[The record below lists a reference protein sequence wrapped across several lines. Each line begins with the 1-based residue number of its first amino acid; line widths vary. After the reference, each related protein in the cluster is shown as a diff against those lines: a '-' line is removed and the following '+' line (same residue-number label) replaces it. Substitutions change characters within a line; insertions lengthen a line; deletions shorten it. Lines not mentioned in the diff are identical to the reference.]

1 MRKISVLLLILL
13 FGFKAYCQNDYYWS
27 SNKKNLLTVDSSTVV
42 LKTTVANDKVKAIN
56 FIKTIPG
63 AAIPAHHFDSVRL
76 FVKYPKKMSL
86 TDVSASFLKNNIK
99 VDELIYAYNY
109 GKVPFVP
116 NGVILCRLKPGI
128 TRENIITFFGKGE
141 VEKHFTD
148 QYGVTYITPVHLKKV
163 FALANKLYESG
174 LVEWA
179 HPDFIEKLEQ
189 STNDPNYANQY
200 YLKNT
205 GQTGGTSGVDINVE
219 PAWAIPTGNTTIRV
233 AVIDDGV
240 EAHEDLGT
248 RVQAGYTPLI
258 AAGTGS
264 LGAPA
269 SSTAGHGEACAGI
282 IAATKDNAIGIAGIC
297 PTALI
302 IPVNIFVGGE
312 TSSNIA
318 SGINWAWTAT
328 QGNADVLSCSWGGG
342 APADVITSAI
352 TSARTSGRGGKGS
365 VVVFAAG
372 NYIPNNVPVAYPA
385 SVSGVIAVGAIDKS
399 GNRWN
404 YSPNSPSLVAPSGN
418 INLTGDVYTI
428 DRMGANGFNTTNY
441 MTNFGGTSAAC
452 PQAAGVAALMLKIN
466 PNLTET
472 QVRTDIINS
481 AYSMGSTVDFGS
493 GRLNA
498 YAAIQASMPV
508 ISGVSAFCNTSV
520 LTVSPVPTGATV
532 AWTVSPTGVVN
543 VPTSGSSITISKVS
557 QGWATVTATITGG
570 NAGTLTANYAVTTYP
585 ACTAISATMS
595 GPCSNYYQTWY
606 VSATPNM
613 AGATNWHWTVNG
625 TPNGVINIQSPYSQS
640 TYVSV
645 TGGGGI
651 AVTYTDQCGE
661 TSHTDGVTIYSPCGK
676 APAAI
681 VAYPNPASNQL
692 TIQNNTPAMATLADG
707 TIANIQAT
715 PAFSVEL
722 YNAKG
727 AIIKTGQ
734 NTGGGKNI
742 VLNTADVSNGTYYLH
757 VKQGSEVI
765 EQQIIIKH

>member
-1 MRKISVLLLILL
+1 MRKISLLLLVSL

-27 SNKKNLLTVDSSTVV
+27 SNKKHYLTIDSSTLV
-42 LKTTVANDKVKAIN
+42 
-56 FIKTIPG
+56 IKTAASTDKIKAASILKSAPG
-63 AAIPAHHFDSVRL
+63 TSFPENHFDSVRL
-76 FVKYPKKMSL
+76 VVKYSKKTHL
-86 TDVSASFLKNNIK
+86 NDVSALLAKSKIQ
-99 VDELIYAYNY
+99 VDEVMYTYISDS
-109 GKVPFVP
+109 KPIIP
-116 NGVILCRLKPGI
+116 DGVILCKPKDGVKISDVIAFIGKQEIEKLFTDKYGI
-128 TRENIITFFGKGE
+128 T
-141 VEKHFTD
+141 H
-148 QYGVTYITPVHLKKV
+148 ITPVHFKKV
-163 FALANKLYESG
+163 FAIANKLYESG
-174 LVEWA
+174 MVEFS
-179 HPDFIEKLEQ
+179 HPDFLIKVVLA
-189 STNDPNYANQY
+189 SDPYYTNQY

-205 GQTGGTSGVDINVE
+205 GQTGGTSGVDINIE
-219 PAWAIPTGNTTIRV
+219 PAWAIPVGNTNIRV

-248 RVQAGYTPLI
+248 RLLQGYTPRS
-258 AAGTGS
+258 ATGY
-264 LGAPA
+264 GAPTA
-269 SSTAGHGEACAGI
+269 SGAHGEACAGI
-282 IAATKDNAIGIAGIC
+282 VAATKDNSLDIAGVC
-297 PTALI
+297 PTAQI
-302 IPVNIFVGGE
+302 VPVNIFYGGE
-312 TSSNIA
+312 TTTDIANAISWAYSST
-318 SGINWAWTAT
+318 G
-328 QGNADVLSCSWGGG
+328 GNADVLSCSWTCTT
-342 APADVITSAI
+342 ADVISNAI
-352 TSARTSGRGGKGS
+352 TSARANGRGGKGT

-372 NYIPNNVPVAYPA
+372 NFPTNNYPVAFPA
-385 SVSGVIAVGAIDKS
+385 SVSGVIAVGAIDKN
-399 GNRWN
+399 GNRWY
-404 YSPNSPSLVAPSGN
+404 YSPNSPSLVAPSGDLS
-418 INLTGDVYTI
+418 LTGDVYTI
-428 DRMGANGFNTTNY
+428 DRMGANGYNGLNY

-481 AYSMGSTVDFGS
+481 AYSMGNTVAFGS

-508 ISGVSAFCNTSV
+508 ITGVSAFCNTSV
-520 LTVSPVPTGATV
+520 LTVSPVPAGATV

-570 NAGTLTANYAVTTYP
+570 NAGTLTATYAVTTYP
-585 ACTAISATMS
+585 ACTSITSNMS

-613 AGATNWHWTVNG
+613 AGATNWHWTVSG
-625 TPNGVINIQSPYSQS
+625 TPNGIINIQSPYSQS

-651 AVTYTDQCGE
+651 VVTYSDLCGE

-676 APAAI
+676 APGAI

-692 TIQNNTPAMATLADG
+692 TVQNNTQTMATLADG
-707 TIANIQAT
+707 TPAGIQAT

-722 YNAKG
+722 YNVKG

-757 VKQGSEVI
+757 VKQGSAVI

>member
-1 MRKISVLLLILL
+1 MRKALLLLSVL
-13 FGFKAYCQNDYYWS
+13 FVSFNAYCQKEYYWS
-27 SNKKNLLTVDSSTVV
+27 SNTKHLLIPDSTTVV
-42 LKTTVANDKVKAIN
+42 IKTTAASDKTNAIN
-56 FIKTIPG
+56 HLRSVKGTSFPEN
-63 AAIPAHHFDSVRL
+63 HFDSVRMTI
-76 FVKYPKKMSL
+76 KYKGNVRLEDISSSL
-86 TDVSASFLKNNIK
+86 AKTNIK
-99 VDELIYAYNY
+99 VQELMYAYTTDKMPLIPD
-109 GKVPFVP
+109 GTIVLKLKEGLKLSDVVAFV
-116 NGVILCRLKPGI
+116 GEK
-128 TRENIITFFGKGE
+128 E
-141 VEKHFTD
+141 VEKIFKD
-148 QYGVTYITPVHLKKV
+148 QYGVVHLKPVHIKRV
-163 FALANKLYESG
+163 IGLANKIYESG
-174 LVEWA
+174 MVEFS
-179 HPDFIEKLEQ
+179 HPDFLIKVVPA
-189 STNDPNYANQY
+189 TDPYYGNQY

-205 GQTGGTSGVDINVE
+205 GQTGGTSGVDINIE
-219 PAWAIPTGNTTIRV
+219 PAWAIPVGNTTIRV

-248 RVQAGYTPLI
+248 RVVAGYTPRS
-258 AAGTGS
+258 ATGY
-264 LGAPA
+264 GAP
-269 SSTAGHGEACAGI
+269 SSATAGHGEACAGI
-282 IAATKDNAIGIAGIC
+282 IGATKDNSVDIAGVC
-297 PTALI
+297 PTAQI
-302 IPVNIFVGGE
+302 VPVNIFYGGE
-312 TSSNIA
+312 TTTDLAN
-318 SGINWAWTAT
+318 GISWAYTAT
-328 QGNADVLSCSWGGG
+328 QGNADVLSCSWGC
-342 APADVITSAI
+342 PNADVITNAI
-352 TSARTSGRGGKGS
+352 TAARTNGRGGKGT

-372 NYIPNNVPVAYPA
+372 NFIPNNVPVSFPA
-385 SVSGVIAVGAIDKS
+385 SVSGVIAVGAIDKF

-404 YSPNSPSLVAPSGN
+404 YSPNSPSLVAPSGDV
-418 INLTGDVYTI
+418 NLNGDVYTI
-428 DRMGANGFNTTNY
+428 DRMGANGFNANNY

-472 QVRTDIINS
+472 QVRTSIINS
-481 AYSMGSTVDFGS
+481 AYSMGNTVAFGS

-570 NAGTLTANYAVTTYP
+570 NAGTLTASYAVTTYP
-585 ACTAISATMS
+585 ACTSITSNMS

-651 AVTYTDQCGE
+651 AVTYSDQCGE

-676 APAAI
+676 APTAI
-681 VAYPNPASNQL
+681 VAYPNPAANQL
-692 TIQNNTPAMATLADG
+692 TVQNNTQAIATLADG
-707 TIANIQAT
+707 TPAEIQAT